1 MEIMNPLLI
10 TKAEALPVIKASSR
24 LFYRLFPF
32 DEAGAHPH
40 PRPATVPGWEGVRR
54 IGDPISLQHCN
65 HLCCDVV

>member
-32 DEAGAHPH
+32 DEAALILTRVQPPSRAGKGSSKS
-40 PRPATVPGWEGVRR
+40 ATR
-54 IGDPISLQHCN
+54 SLCN
-65 HLCCDVV
+65 IATIFVAM